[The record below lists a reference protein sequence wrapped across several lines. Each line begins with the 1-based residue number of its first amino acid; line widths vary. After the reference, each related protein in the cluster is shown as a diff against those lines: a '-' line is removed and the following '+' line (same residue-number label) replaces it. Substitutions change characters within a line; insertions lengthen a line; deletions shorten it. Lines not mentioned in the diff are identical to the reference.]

1 MTSFDLAGR
10 IAIVTGGSGGIGTAV
25 TNRLYESGARVSVI
39 DLVPFDSEAALSLV
53 ADVTDRDQLAAAVSA
68 IVERDERIDI
78 LVDCV
83 GFLGAYAP
91 FAQTERSEWERS
103 VATNLVGVFEACRL
117 VLPYMIRR
125 GAGRIV
131 NMGSLAG
138 KQGLPGLS
146 VYSAASAGVIAFT
159 KALGK
164 ELAATG
170 IRVNGVA
177 PGPIDTDLI
186 TNLGPE
192 VVESFIASSP
202 MNRLGT
208 PAEVAELV
216 VWLSSDACSFTT
228 GAIFDASG
236 GRATY

>member
-1 MTSFDLAGR
+1 
-10 IAIVTGGSGGIGTAV
+10 
-25 TNRLYESGARVSVI
+25 LYESGARVWVV
-39 DLVPFDSEAALSLV
+39 DLVPFDSEAASSLI
-53 ADVTDRDQLAAAVSA
+53 ADVTDREQLASAVST
-68 IVERDERIDI
+68 IVERDKRIDI
-78 LVDCV
+78 LVNSV
-83 GFLGAYAP
+83 GLLGVHAP
-91 FAQTERSEWERS
+91 FAQTARSDWERI
-103 VATNLVGVFEACRL
+103 VATNLVGVFEACHL
-117 VLPYMIRR
+117 VLPYMLKQ
-125 GAGRIV
+125 GAGRVV

-164 ELAATG
+164 ELAATE
-170 IRVNGVA
+170 IRVNCVA
-177 PGPIDTDLI
+177 PGPIETDQI
-186 TNLGPE
+186 MNLGPE

-208 PAEVAELV
+208 VTEVAELV

-236 GRATY
+236 GRGTY